1 MMTTEAVQKNNLQ
14 KISFVV
20 KTYNE
25 EKKIAACLE
34 SIFEAV
40 KHVENLYEI
49 IVADSNSGDNTAQIA
64 AKYPVKVVQFVH
76 PEDRGCGAGVQL
88 GYQHSAGDLVF
99 FLDGDMTLEPG
110 FLPAAIQALAQ
121 NPKLGGVAGLMREV
135 AIRNSFDAMRV
146 QTGASATAR
155 EERWLNGGG
164 IYRRAAIE
172 TAGGYAAN
180 RNLKGW
186 EEAELGMRLRSAGWS
201 LQRINVAATVH
212 DGHASGTWTLIV
224 RHWKSKRLMAN
235 GVLIHSALGQRWQL
249 QAIKLLAHPI
259 GVVVFWLIAMPLALV
274 ADRTWDCEATRAVV
288 LFASLIFFLLLA
300 KKKSLFR
307 TFESIVLW
315 HVNAASL
322 LLGML
327 IPMEAPS
334 SPLRSVIVGDG
345 NTLSGGA

>member
-1 MMTTEAVQKNNLQ
+1 MTTEVVQKNNLQ

-235 GVLIHSALGQRWQL
+235 GVLIRSALGQRWQRE
-249 QAIKLLAHPI
+249 AISSLAHPI
-259 GVVVFWLIAMPLALV
+259 AVLSFWILVLPLCVVF
-274 ADRTWDCEATRAVV
+274 DYTWTANLTYA
-288 LFASLIFFLLLA
+288 LLLIVGVIVMLLVQ
-300 KKKSLFR
+300 KKRSLAVA
-307 TFESIVLW
+307 TQSIFLW
-315 HVNAASL
+315 HAHGLSL
-322 LLGML
+322 LIGVF
-327 IPMEAPS
+327 IPHI
-334 SPLRSVIVGDG
+334 SPTNYIASVVHITEQDIRSK
-345 NTLSGGA
+345 A

>member
-1 MMTTEAVQKNNLQ
+1 MTTSARANADKLQ
-14 KISFVV
+14 KISFIV

-34 SIFEAV
+34 SIFEAA
-40 KHVENLYEI
+40 KHFENPYEI

-64 AKYPVKVVQFVH
+64 AKYPVTVVQFLH

-110 FLPAAIQALAQ
+110 FIPAAIHALAQ

-135 AIRNSFDAMRV
+135 AIRNTFDAMRV

-155 EERWLNGGG
+155 DERWLNGGG
-164 IYRRAAIE
+164 IYRRAAIAS
-172 TAGGYAAN
+172 AGGYAAN

-201 LQRINVAATVH
+201 LQRIGVAATVH
-212 DGHASGTWTLIV
+212 DGHASGTWSLIV

-235 GVLIHSALGQRWQL
+235 GVLIRSALGERWQL
-249 QAIKLLAHPI
+249 QAITLLAHPI
-259 GVVVFWLIAMPLALV
+259 GVVVFWLIALPLALV
-274 ADRTWDCEATRAVV
+274 ADRTWDSEATRAVV
-288 LFASLIFFLLLA
+288 LFASLILFLLLA
-300 KKKSLFR
+300 KKKNLFR

-327 IPMEAPS
+327 SPMDAPS

-345 NTLSGGA
+345 NTLSSCA